1 MKPSRGFTLVEMAVV
16 VVIIAALLT
25 LGLGALNAQLSS
37 ASYTTTKQRQAA
49 IKDALISYLGANKRF
64 PCPYVPIAGT
74 LPTGVDATSI
84 PASGTPRCQSFDFGV
99 IPFTTLGIA
108 REVAQDG
115 WGNFF
120 SYKVYAQA
128 NPVCPGGGID
138 WGNSNCFGAGKN
150 GGITVL
156 DNTGGNN
163 LPLTTNAVVAIISQG
178 PNGLGAWAAQ
188 ATQNAS
194 PVSCEERTNANLS
207 GCSTPAGITP
217 PYYFKGERQDQ
228 DDVVAWIDATEA
240 INALSKQGV
249 VKTAFAQVNDDLQAI
264 YDNKLGVKLSAIT
277 PPATTGA
284 VPGGCSSPVV
294 TTTSPTNDPWGN
306 QYAVTVGTT
315 PPPSPNFPICIYST
329 GGAGILPSSPTPDAC
344 TCSLPTIC
352 KSIGKNS
359 FNSYLFKQGIPS
371 PGCS

>member
-49 IKDALISYLGANKRF
+49 IKDALIGYLGANKRF

-84 PASGTPRCQSFDFGV
+84 PASGTPRCQSFDLGV

-120 SYKVYAQA
+120 SYQVYAQA
-128 NPVCPGGGID
+128 TLGCPGGGID

-277 PPATTGA
+277 PPATIGA
-284 VPGGCSSPVV
+284 APGGCLTTVGTGTSPVY
-294 TTTSPTNDPWGN
+294 DPWGV
-306 QYAVTVGTT
+306 QYNVTEGSS
-315 PPPSPNFPICIYST
+315 PPPRTARSRARRCPAERGPRS
-329 GGAGILPSSPTPDAC
+329 AC
-344 TCSLPTIC
+344 
-352 KSIGKNS
+352 
-359 FNSYLFKQGIPS
+359 
-371 PGCS
+371 